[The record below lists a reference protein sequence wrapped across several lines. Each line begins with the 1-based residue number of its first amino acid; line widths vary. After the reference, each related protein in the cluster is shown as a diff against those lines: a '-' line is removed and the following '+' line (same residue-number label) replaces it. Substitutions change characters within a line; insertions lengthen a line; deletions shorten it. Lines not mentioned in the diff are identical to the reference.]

1 MNPNP
6 AILKSSVDVMSIT
19 EREVRPD
26 FDAAISDVNHNGLPQ
41 AVWARRG
48 REITDHFTNNPSIKV
63 RHVHRGGIWQFE
75 AIVDVE
81 GRELYLLM
89 THQNLK
95 RLQKLFMAKGYS
107 THYLFSLLHL
117 NPAPIF
123 KQQELLPL
131 DSDEEEAREEDCEKI
146 LGEFAGMIDKVYVVA
161 FDYVDFVVAK
171 GAVYLCDQAGSTINS
186 FDISDMLIARNV
198 TDDDDAL
205 GSDRVKAPKKA
216 EPLVKLKKKA

>member
-1 MNPNP
+1 MKC
-6 AILKSSVDVMSIT
+6 AIDVMSIT

-123 KQQELLPL
+123 KQQELLL
-131 DSDEEEAREEDCEKI
+131 
-146 LGEFAGMIDKVYVVA
+146 
-161 FDYVDFVVAK
+161 
-171 GAVYLCDQAGSTINS
+171 
-186 FDISDMLIARNV
+186 LIRM
-198 TDDDDAL
+198 
-205 GSDRVKAPKKA
+205 KKRHGKRIVRKFWA
-216 EPLVKLKKKA
+216 SLRA